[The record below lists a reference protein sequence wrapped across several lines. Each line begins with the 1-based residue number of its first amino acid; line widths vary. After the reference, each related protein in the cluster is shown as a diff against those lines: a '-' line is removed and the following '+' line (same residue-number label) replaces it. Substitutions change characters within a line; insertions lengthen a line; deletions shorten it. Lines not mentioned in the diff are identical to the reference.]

1 MFSKTWVMGRRAS
14 SGPRSITVQD
24 EVSVNKASANSS
36 GVATFGPIDCWN
48 GRGRCQQG
56 LGLLLVTSR
65 EHVMIHAFKR
75 APWRS
80 YQRALMVGIVIGHRS
95 VSRT

>member
-56 LGLLLVTSR
+56 LGLLLVNLS
-65 EHVMIHAFKR
+65 
-75 APWRS
+75 
-80 YQRALMVGIVIGHRS
+80 
-95 VSRT
+95 